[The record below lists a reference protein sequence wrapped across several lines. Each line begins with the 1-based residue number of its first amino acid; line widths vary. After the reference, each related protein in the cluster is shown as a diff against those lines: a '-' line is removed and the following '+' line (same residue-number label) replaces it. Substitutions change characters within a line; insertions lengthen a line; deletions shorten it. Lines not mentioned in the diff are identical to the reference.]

1 MSRLFFKILA
11 VLLVDSFYKKTSG
24 LLYFIDFI
32 SLSNK
37 SFKSLTC
44 VGKVQC
50 CLESILFQRFDIYF
64 CFPTLNVHPSSMN
77 WKKATRNCAVWRF
90 ISCKKLA
97 VSFPWERE
105 DHEYIFCTKIWQAV
119 WFRKR
124 HLKLQLKTFNVAFGV
139 LYPTDG
145 FFTVYQR

>member
-1 MSRLFFKILA
+1 MAVNNSDIEIIFKTLA
-11 VLLVDSFYKKTSG
+11 ILLVDSLKALG

-64 CFPTLNVHPSSMN
+64 CFPNLNVHPSCMN
-77 WKKATRNCAVWRF
+77 PLETVWCNILFHVR
-90 ISCKKLA
+90 SYL
-97 VSFPWERE
+97 
-105 DHEYIFCTKIWQAV
+105 QAFYGKGKTMNTYFV
-119 WFRKR
+119 RKSGR
-124 HLKLQLKTFNVAFGV
+124 QSGLGR
-139 LYPTDG
+139 DI
-145 FFTVYQR
+145 

>member
-1 MSRLFFKILA
+1 MAVSNSDIEIIFQNTGSSIGRFVKNIRPIL
-11 VLLVDSFYKKTSG
+11 
-24 LLYFIDFI
+24 FIDFI

-77 WKKATRNCAVWRF
+77 
-90 ISCKKLA
+90 
-97 VSFPWERE
+97 
-105 DHEYIFCTKIWQAV
+105 
-119 WFRKR
+119 
-124 HLKLQLKTFNVAFGV
+124 
-139 LYPTDG
+139 
-145 FFTVYQR
+145 